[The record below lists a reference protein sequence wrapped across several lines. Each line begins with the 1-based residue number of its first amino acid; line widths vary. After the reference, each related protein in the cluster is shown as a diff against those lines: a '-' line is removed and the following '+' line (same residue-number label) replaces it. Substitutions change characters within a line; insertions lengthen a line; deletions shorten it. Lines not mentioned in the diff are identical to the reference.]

1 MKGGR
6 IRMGSIFSS
15 IIATFV
21 TIPLLGYLI
30 VFIICKQ
37 ITKKHRR
44 SVHIALD
51 ITTLLFVFSVHHL
64 ILTIW
69 EHNYFWLII
78 LFMLI
83 IAIAFVLV
91 FWKVK
96 KEIDFSRVFRG
107 YWRFNFLLFLMA
119 YVVLTIIGLVQ
130 SVNTFVAM
138 Q

>member
-6 IRMGSIFSS
+6 IRMGSIFSA

-21 TIPLLGYLI
+21 TIPLLGYLL
-30 VFIICKQ
+30 VFIIFKQ

-83 IAIAFVLV
+83 TAIIFVYI

-96 KEIDFSRVFRG
+96 KEIDFLRVFRG
-107 YWRFNFLLFLMA
+107 YWRFNFLLFFMA
-119 YVVLTIIGLVQ
+119 YIVLTIIGLVQ

>member
-1 MKGGR
+1 
-6 IRMGSIFSS
+6 MGSIFSS

-21 TIPLLGYLI
+21 TIPLLGYLL

-37 ITKKHRR
+37 ITKRHRW
-44 SVHIALD
+44 SVRIALD
-51 ITTLLFVFSVHHL
+51 ITTLLFIFSVHYL

-83 IAIAFVLV
+83 IAIIFVFI

-96 KEIDFSRVFRG
+96 KEIDFLRVFRG
-107 YWRFNFLLFLMA
+107 YWRFNFLLFFMA
-119 YVVLTIIGLVQ
+119 YVVLTVIGLVQ
-130 SVNTFVAM
+130 SVNTFVSV

>member
-1 MKGGR
+1 
-6 IRMGSIFSS
+6 MGSIFSS

-21 TIPLLGYLI
+21 TIPLLGYLLI
-30 VFIICKQ
+30 FIICKQ

-69 EHNYFWLII
+69 EHNYFWIII

-83 IAIAFVLV
+83 IAIVFVLI

-107 YWRFNFLLFLMA
+107 YWRFNFLIFFMA
-119 YVVLTIIGLVQ
+119 YIVLTIIGLVQ